1 MSCKTVDL
9 QPGSVVVE
17 IMNIVDFSHSAM
29 SLLPPLVALGL
40 AILTRRV
47 LVSLGVGV
55 LLGAFLLTDFSVGG
69 TASYIGTTVKG
80 LFIDDGAINSWNMSI
95 VAFLILLGMTTAL
108 LTLSGGTR
116 AFAEWAQTKIK
127 SKRGA
132 KLLAAFLGVFIFV
145 DDYFNSLA
153 VGSISRPVTD
163 RFYVSRAKLAYILDS
178 TAAPMCVLMP
188 ASSWGAY
195 IITLIGGI
203 LASHGVTEYTP
214 LGAFVQLAPMNFYAV
229 FALLMVFVVAWF
241 QIDVGPMKKHELEAS
256 HCRGFDEGDDDS
268 RAKDL
273 NDELEIEES
282 KNGRVADLIMP
293 IVTLI
298 VATFFF
304 MIFTGYQALA
314 ADGLAFSVLGAFENT
329 DVGMSLVY
337 GGLVGFAA
345 ALVPVFRQRIPMA
358 DVSSTLWIGAKSM
371 FGAIL
376 ILLFAWSI
384 GSVISDMATGKYLST
399 MVEGNIS
406 PMLLPAILFLLAG
419 LMAFSTGTSWGTFGI
434 MLPIAGDLAAATDI
448 MLMLPMLG
456 AVLAGSVFGD
466 HCSPISDT
474 TILSSTGARCH
485 HIDHVSTQLPYALSM
500 AVVSTIGFLVLG
512 FTSSLAVS
520 FMAATVA
527 FIVACAGLS
536 WLSRRPQEAAASA

>member
-1 MSCKTVDL
+1 
-9 QPGSVVVE
+9 
-17 IMNIVDFSHSAM
+17 MNIVDFSHSSI

-47 LVSLGVGV
+47 LVSLGVGIV
-55 LLGAFLLTDFSVGG
+55 LGALLLTDFSLGM
-69 TASYIGTTVKG
+69 TAEYVGTTVKG

-203 LASHGVTEYTP
+203 LVSHGVTEYSA
-214 LGAFVQLAPMNFYAV
+214 LSAFIQLAPMNFYAV

-241 QIDVGPMKKHELEAS
+241 QLDIGAMKQHEMQAS
-256 HCRGFDEGDDDS
+256 HGHGFDEGGDDS
-268 RAKDL
+268 QAKDL

-282 KNGRVADLIMP
+282 ENGRVADLVMP
-293 IVTLI
+293 IVALI
-298 VATFFF
+298 FATFFF
-304 MIFTGYQALA
+304 MIYTGYQALA
-314 ADGLAFSVLGAFENT
+314 ADGIAFNILGAFENT

-337 GGLVGFAA
+337 GGLVGLVAA
-345 ALVPVFRQRIPMA
+345 MIPVIRQRLPMS
-358 DVSSTLWIGAKSM
+358 DVASTLWIGAKSM

-384 GSVISDMATGKYLST
+384 GSVIGDMETGKYLST
-399 MVEGNIS
+399 LVQGNIS
-406 PMLLPAILFLLAG
+406 PALLPAILFLLAG

-434 MLPIAGDLAAATDI
+434 MLPIAGDLAAASDI
-448 MLMLPMLG
+448 ALMLPMLG

-485 HIDHVSTQLPYALSM
+485 HIDHVSTQLPYALSV
-500 AVVSTIGFLVLG
+500 ALVSTIGFLVLG
-512 FTSSLAVS
+512 MTGSMPVA
-520 FMAATVA
+520 FMAAVISFILVCVA
-527 FIVACAGLS
+527 LMWMA
-536 WLSRRPQEAAASA
+536 RRPAVAAAKM

>member
-1 MSCKTVDL
+1 
-9 QPGSVVVE
+9 
-17 IMNIVDFSHSAM
+17 MNIVDFSHSAI

-80 LFIDDGAINSWNMSI
+80 LFIEDGAINSWNMSI

-256 HCRGFDEGDDDS
+256 HCRGFDEGDSDS

-337 GGLVGFAA
+337 GGLVGFIA
-345 ALVPVFRQRIPMA
+345 ALIPVIRQRIPMA

-384 GSVISDMATGKYLST
+384 GNVISDMATGKYLST

-419 LMAFSTGTSWGTFGI
+419 VMAFSTGTSWGTFGI

-520 FMAATVA
+520 FMTATIA
-527 FIVACAGLS
+527 FIVACACLS
-536 WLSRRPQEAAASA
+536 WLSRRPQEAAANA

>member
-1 MSCKTVDL
+1 
-9 QPGSVVVE
+9 
-17 IMNIVDFSHSAM
+17 MNIVDFSHSAV
-29 SLLPPLVALGL
+29 SVLPPLVALGL
-40 AILTRRV
+40 AIATRRV
-47 LVSLGVGV
+47 LLSLGVGI
-55 LLGAFLLTDFSVGG
+55 LLGALLLNDYSVTGMAG
-69 TASYIGTTVKG
+69 YIGNTVKG
-80 LFIDDGAINSWNMSI
+80 LFIEDGGINTWNMSI
-95 VAFLILLGMTTAL
+95 VAFLVLLGMTTAL

-203 LASHGVTEYTP
+203 LVTHGVTEYTP
-214 LGAFVQLAPMNFYAV
+214 LGAFLQLAPMNFYAI

-241 QIDVGPMKKHELEAS
+241 QLDIGSMKKHELEAS
-256 HCRGFDEGDDDS
+256 HCRGFDEGDDDTL
-268 RAKDL
+268 AKDL
-273 NDELEIEES
+273 NDELEIQES
-282 KNGRVADLIMP
+282 EHGRVGDLVMP
-293 IVTLI
+293 IVALI

-304 MIFTGYQALA
+304 MIFTGYQAL
-314 ADGLAFSVLGAFENT
+314 LAGGKAFDVLGAFENT
-329 DVGMSLVY
+329 DVGASLVY
-337 GGLVGFAA
+337 GGLIGLAA
-345 ALVPVFRQRIPMA
+345 AMIPVLRQRIPA
-358 DVSSTLWIGAKSM
+358 GEVVSTLWIGAKSM

-399 MVEGNIS
+399 LVEGSIN
-406 PMLLPAILFLLAG
+406 PMFLPAILFLLAG

-485 HIDHVSTQLPYALSM
+485 HIDHVSTQLPYALAV
-500 AVVSTIGFLVLG
+500 AVVSTVGFLVLG

-520 FMAATVA
+520 FMSATVM
-527 FIVACAGLS
+527 FVVVCAILS
-536 WLSRRPQEAAASA
+536 WLSRRPSELAAKA

>member
-1 MSCKTVDL
+1 
-9 QPGSVVVE
+9 
-17 IMNIVDFSHSAM
+17 MNIIDFSHSSI

-47 LVSLGVGV
+47 LLSLGFGV
-55 LLGAFLLTDFSVGG
+55 LLGALLLADFSV
-69 TASYIGTTVKG
+69 TAAAGYIGTTAKG
-80 LFIDDGAINSWNMSI
+80 LFVEDGAINSWNMSI
-95 VAFLILLGMTTAL
+95 VAFLVLLGMMTAL

-203 LASHGVTEYTP
+203 LVTHGVTEYSP
-214 LGAFVQLAPMNFYAV
+214 LSAFVQLAPMNFYAV
-229 FALLMVFVVAWF
+229 FALLLVFVVAWF
-241 QIDVGPMKKHELEAS
+241 QLDIGAMKKHELEA
-256 HCRGFDEGDDDS
+256 CRGHGFDEGDDDS
-268 RAKDL
+268 MAKDL

-282 KNGRVADLIMP
+282 EHGRVGDLVMP
-293 IVTLI
+293 IVMLI
-298 VATFFF
+298 LATFFF

-314 ADGLAFSVLGAFENT
+314 ADGQAFNLLGAFENT
-329 DVGMSLVY
+329 DVGTSLVY
-337 GGLVGFAA
+337 GGLVGLMAS
-345 ALVPVFRQRIPMA
+345 LVPIFRQRLPMG
-358 DVSSTLWIGAKSM
+358 DVARTLWLGAKSM

-399 MVEGNIS
+399 LVQGNLN

-434 MLPIAGDLAAATDI
+434 MLPIAGDLAAAADI
-448 MLMLPMLG
+448 TLMLPMLG

-485 HIDHVSTQLPYALSM
+485 HIDHVATQLPYALSV

-512 FTSSLAVS
+512 MTSSVAVA
-520 FMAATVA
+520 FMAALISFILVCLGLLWLARRPGTVA
-527 FIVACAGLS
+527 AKLKS
-536 WLSRRPQEAAASA
+536 